1 METLEGDKPMTPE
14 EIADS
19 QATWQEQRDAANAEK
34 NACAD
39 QLTQEQRDA
48 IELAYKTIRGAE
60 NNMREMFDLTM
71 SDARALDT
79 SEWKLRSAFPAMAE
93 GY

>member
-1 METLEGDKPMTPE
+1 MTPE
-14 EIADS
+14 EIAES

-48 IELAYKTIRGAE
+48 IEFAYKAVRDAE

-71 SDARALDT
+71 DNARALDT
-79 SEWKLRSAFPAMAE
+79 SEWKLHSAFPSLCE
-93 GY
+93 RN

>member
-1 METLEGDKPMTPE
+1 MTPE
-14 EIADS
+14 EIAES

-48 IELAYKTIRGAE
+48 IEFAYKA
-60 NNMREMFDLTM
+60 
-71 SDARALDT
+71 
-79 SEWKLRSAFPAMAE
+79 SEWKLRSAFPAIAE
-93 GY
+93 GS

>member
-1 METLEGDKPMTPE
+1 MTMTPE
-14 EIADS
+14 EILENH
-19 QATWQEQRDAANAEK
+19 TKWEEERDAANAEK

-48 IELAYKTIRGAE
+48 IELVYKTIRDAE
-60 NNMREMFDLTM
+60 TSMREMFDLTM

-79 SEWKLRSAFPAMAE
+79 SEWKLHSAFPSLCE
-93 GY
+93 RD